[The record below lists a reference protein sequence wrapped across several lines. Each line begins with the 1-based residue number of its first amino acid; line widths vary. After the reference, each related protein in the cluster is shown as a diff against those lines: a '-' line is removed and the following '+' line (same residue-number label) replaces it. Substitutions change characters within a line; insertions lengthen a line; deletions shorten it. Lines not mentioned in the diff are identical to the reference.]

1 MKKTP
6 LTVATIL
13 GFSVVP
19 VAQGHP
25 ELTTHIHRDAE
36 LLVSNFQFM
45 PMIVL
50 AMLLFIWLLTTVY
63 IKKRKQKYTQ
73 LGWQRIRH
81 YPLVRKITGFSG

>member
-1 MKKTP
+1 MKQTP

-19 VAQGHP
+19 LAQGHP
-25 ELTTHIHRDAE
+25 ELTTHIHSDTE

-63 IKKRKQKYTQ
+63 IKKRKQKYTHLGCQ
-73 LGWQRIRH
+73 LIRH

>member
-63 IKKRKQKYTQ
+63 IKLWKNSENSDFFHIKNCY
-73 LGWQRIRH
+73 
-81 YPLVRKITGFSG
+81 F